1 VVITGVACLNE
12 CAHVDSLGFVQYHSH
27 ILRFRVLFNDDTRLL
42 QLSLPLLLLLLLSI
56 IALL

>member
-1 VVITGVACLNE
+1 M
-12 CAHVDSLGFVQYHSH
+12 DSLGFVQYHSH

-42 QLSLPLLLLLLLSI
+42 QLSLPLLLLLLLLSI